1 MQNQDNSE
9 VPLVYECAYI
19 MYVSVKVSL
28 ETLNI

>member
-19 MYVSVKVSL
+19 IYVSVKV
-28 ETLNI
+28 